1 MTNQFLKWNV
11 DASGNFTSG
20 DPMGVVGINNPALW
34 AVETQFGQELNNDG
48 QLGVVDVFSF
58 SSGDIG
64 LPTDNN
70 YASIY
75 NFNAGDRITYSSG
88 VMSIVGNSVPPIPG
102 KASIDLS
109 TGIASFD
116 STDMTL
122 AQQLSAVE
130 RAISDVNLHA
140 KGHMAMW
147 AKGSD
152 TFMLITDDRN
162 GVTDGD
168 TLIRIVDIQ
177 PHQLRYDATQYV
189 VLA

>member
-1 MTNQFLKWNV
+1 
-11 DASGNFTSG
+11 
-20 DPMGVVGINNPALW
+20 MGVVSINNPALW
-34 AVETQFGQELNNDG
+34 AAETQFSQELNNDG
-48 QLGVVDVFSF
+48 ILGLADIFSF

-64 LPTDNN
+64 LPADNN

-75 NFNAGDRITYSSG
+75 NFNTGDRIAYSSG
-88 VMSIVGNSVPPIPG
+88 VMSIVGNSAPAIPG

-109 TGIASFD
+109 TGIALFD
-116 STDMTL
+116 SSDATL

-147 AKGSD
+147 GNGSD

-162 GVTDGD
+162 GLTDGD
-168 TLIRIVDIQ
+168 AFIRIVDVQ
-177 PHQLRYDATQYV
+177 PYQLRYDPAQYV